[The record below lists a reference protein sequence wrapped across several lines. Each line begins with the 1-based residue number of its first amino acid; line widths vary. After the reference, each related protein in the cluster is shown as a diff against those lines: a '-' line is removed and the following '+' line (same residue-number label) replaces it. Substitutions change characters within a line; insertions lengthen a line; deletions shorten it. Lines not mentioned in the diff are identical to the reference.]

1 MAPIRVFLVD
11 DHPVV
16 REGLRMLLATS
27 DDLKVVG
34 GASSVQEA
42 LAALALSP
50 ADVVVLD
57 LDLGGRDGLE
67 LLPALSSRA
76 PDTRVLVLT
85 GIRDRERHRAVLSSG
100 AHGVVLKDKP
110 PELLLKAIR
119 RVHAGEL
126 WFDRATMEVAVQRA
140 VSLERARA
148 PEREKITAL
157 TAREKQII
165 SLIGE
170 GLKNTEIAAR
180 LGIGEKT
187 VRNHLTIIFDKLG
200 VSDRLELAVYAYRQ
214 GLAQVP
220 V

>member
-16 REGLRMLLATS
+16 REGLRMLLATA

-67 LLPALSSRA
+67 LLPGLAAKA
-76 PDTRVLVLT
+76 PETRVLVLT

-170 GLKNTEIAAR
+170 GLRNSEIAAR

>member
-67 LLPALSSRA
+67 LLPALAAKA
-76 PDTRVLVLT
+76 PETRVLVLT

-170 GLKNTEIAAR
+170 GLRNGEIAAR

>member
-67 LLPALSSRA
+67 LLPALAAKA
-76 PDTRVLVLT
+76 PETRVLVLT

-170 GLKNTEIAAR
+170 GLRNSEIAAR

>member
-16 REGLRMLLATS
+16 REGLRMLLATA

-42 LAALALSP
+42 FAALSSAP

-67 LLPALSSRA
+67 LLPALSARA

-157 TAREKQII
+157 TPREKQIV

>member
-16 REGLRMLLATS
+16 REGLKMLLGTS

-34 GASSVQEA
+34 GASTVQEA
-42 LAALALSP
+42 LSALALAP

-57 LDLGGRDGLE
+57 LDLAGKDGLE
-67 LLPALSSRA
+67 LLPGLSARA

-85 GIRDRERHRAVLSSG
+85 GIRDRERHRAVLSAG
-100 AHGVVLKDKP
+100 AQGVVLKDKP
-110 PELLLKAIR
+110 SELLLKAIR

-126 WFDRATMEVAVQRA
+126 WFDRATMEVALQRA

-157 TAREKQII
+157 TAREKQIV

-170 GLKNTEIAAR
+170 GLKNGEIGAR

-187 VRNHLTIIFDKLG
+187 VRNHLTIIFDKLD

-214 GLAQVP
+214 GLAQLP

>member
-16 REGLRMLLATS
+16 REGLRMLLGTS
-27 DDLKVVG
+27 DDLKVIG
-34 GASSVQEA
+34 GASSIEEA
-42 LAALALSP
+42 LAALALAP

-57 LDLGGRDGLE
+57 LDLGGNDGLE
-67 LLPALSSRA
+67 MLPGLSASA

-85 GIRDRERHRAVLSSG
+85 GMRDRERHRAVLSAG
-100 AHGVVLKDKP
+100 AQGVVLKDKP

-126 WFDRATMEVAVQRA
+126 WFDRATMEFAVQRA
-140 VSLERARA
+140 VSRDRARA
-148 PEREKITAL
+148 PERDKITAL
-157 TAREKQII
+157 TAREKQIV

-170 GLKNTEIAAR
+170 GLKNSEIAGR

-187 VRNHLTIIFDKLG
+187 VRNHLTMIFDKLG

-214 GLAQVP
+214 GLARVP
-220 V
+220 I

>member
-1 MAPIRVFLVD
+1 MTPIRVFLVD

-16 REGLRMLLATS
+16 REGLKMLLATS

-34 GASSVQEA
+34 GAASVPEA
-42 LAALALSP
+42 VAALALAP

-57 LDLGGRDGLE
+57 LDLGGKDGLE
-67 LLPALSSRA
+67 LLPTLSAKA

-140 VSLERARA
+140 VSIERARA
-148 PEREKITAL
+148 PERDKITAL
-157 TAREKQII
+157 TVREKQIV

-170 GLKNTEIAAR
+170 GLKNSEIAAR

>member
-1 MAPIRVFLVD
+1 
-11 DHPVV
+11 
-16 REGLRMLLATS
+16 
-27 DDLKVVG
+27 
-34 GASSVQEA
+34 
-42 LAALALSP
+42 
-50 ADVVVLD
+50 
-57 LDLGGRDGLE
+57 
-67 LLPALSSRA
+67 
-76 PDTRVLVLT
+76 
-85 GIRDRERHRAVLSSG
+85 
-100 AHGVVLKDKP
+100 VVLKDKP

-170 GLKNTEIAAR
+170 GLRNSEIAAR